1 MIDLGTHAAEW
12 HRLDPRVRAVV
23 RAIEETVEAH
33 GVEEIRVT
41 SLLRAKGVH
50 STGRACDL
58 SVRGWSVAAV
68 RASLALGLARFPR
81 TDGRVA
87 ILYESPH
94 EADVTPY
101 RDTPSAMHN
110 AAATGPHLHVQ
121 VPEAPTPGW
130 DLGEDDLYYGE
141 PPERLKMP
149 PMVTREFWIRCKM
162 TPAVP
167 AEGIDM
173 QHPQRLGW
181 ASELPEGYYLDDLG
195 QVRHRATGELVCGWS
210 GRGHVVYLLPLPC
223 PDPVSGAVI
232 YRFVDRDTMRQ
243 FGKLA
248 ENSGRIAGQRGL
260 QALVRRLLGM
270 AFDILLGKVLR

>member
-1 MIDLGTHAAEW
+1 VGAQVIDLGTHAAEW

-23 RAIEETVEAH
+23 RAIEEAVEAH

-41 SLLRAKGVH
+41 SLLRAAGVH

-58 SVRGWSVAAV
+58 SVRGWSVEAVMAAG
-68 RASLALGLARFPR
+68 RLSQTRFGR
-81 TDGRVA
+81 TDARA
-87 ILYESPH
+87 TILLESPH
-94 EADVTPY
+94 EADLLPY
-101 RDTPSAMHN
+101 TGKIPAMRN
-110 AAATGPHLHVQ
+110 PDATGPHLHVQ
-121 VPEAPTPGW
+121 VPEAPTPEW
-130 DLGEDDLYYGE
+130 DLGEDDLYTEAGG
-141 PPERLKMP
+141 PPIHELL
-149 PMVTREFWIRCKM
+149 TQDE
-162 TPAVP
+162 P
-167 AEGIDM
+167 AEPEKEKTM

-195 QVRHRATGELVCGWS
+195 QVRHRASGELVCGWS

-223 PDPVSGAVI
+223 PDPVSGEVVLR
-232 YRFVDRDTMRQ
+232 YVDRDAMRQ

>member
-1 MIDLGTHAAEW
+1 VIDLGTMGAQWE
-12 HRLDPRVRAVV
+12 RLDPRVRAVV

-58 SVRGWSVAAV
+58 SVRGWSVEAVMAAG
-68 RASLALGLARFPR
+68 RLNSTRFGR
-81 TDGRVA
+81 TDA
-87 ILYESPH
+87 YATILYESPH
-94 EADVTPY
+94 EADLLPY
-101 RDTPSAMHN
+101 TGKIPSKRN
-110 AAATGPHLHVQ
+110 PDATGPHLHIQ
-121 VPEAPTPGW
+121 VPEAPTQEW

-149 PMVTREFWIRCKM
+149 PMETREFWIRCKM
-162 TPAVP
+162 TPAAP

-181 ASELPEGYYLDDLG
+181 ASELPEGYYRDEIE
-195 QVRHRATGELVCGWS
+195 QVRHKASGDLVCGWS
-210 GRGHVVYLLPLPC
+210 GRGHRQYLLPLPC
-223 PDPVSGAVI
+223 PDPVAGTVVV
-232 YRFVDRDTMRQ
+232 RWVDKDTMEEWGRMTRRV
-243 FGKLA
+243 GKA
-248 ENSGRIAGQRGL
+248 TASRGL